1 MQRARLSICRQTPPD
16 LSYDDLVIVD
26 GLLASVEI
34 VRLLF
39 VAGKILPGEHDRI
52 REDLLNYCERD
63 TWAMVKRPE
72 SLRNIAHED
81 ETSRD
86 AVGNA

>member
-1 MQRARLSICRQTPPD
+1 MPRARLSICRQTPPD

-52 REDLLNYCERD
+52 REDLLSYCERD
-63 TWAMVKRPE
+63 TWAMVKLLE
-72 SLRNIAHED
+72 SLHGLA
-81 ETSRD
+81 D
-86 AVGNA
+86 A